1 MGSEPTTLT
10 RKPSVDLMAVVA
22 VGVTVMLSV
31 FGQAA
36 WLDGKIER
44 LDAKLSGKI
53 ERVDGKIERVEHRLG
68 LKIDSLQRGQVEIRE
83 RLAGVES
90 GLEAVESR
98 LDGVESRLD
107 GVENRLDGVES
118 RLDGVES
125 RLDGVENRLA
135 AMENRG
141 VASPSAVAQVEA
153 GAWRGDAPARRD
165 NSQRGQT

>member
-36 WLDGKIER
+36 WLD
-44 LDAKLSGKI
+44 GKI

-90 GLEAVESR
+90 GLEAVE
-98 LDGVESRLD
+98 
-107 GVENRLDGVES
+107 NRLDGWKTAS
-118 RLDGVES
+118 TGWKTALPGWK
-125 RLDGVENRLA
+125 A
-135 AMENRG
+135 ALTRWKIE
-141 VASPSAVAQVEA
+141 AS
-153 GAWRGDAPARRD
+153 PARRLLRKSRREPD
-165 NSQRGQT
+165 GAIPQPGETTADGGRLDSFDRLCPPSRDLPLSYSGR

>member
-1 MGSEPTTLT
+1 MRSEPTTLP
-10 RKPSVDLMAVVA
+10 RKPSAELMAMVA
-22 VGVTVMLSV
+22 VGVIVLLST

-36 WLDGKIER
+36 WLGCKIER
-44 LDAKLSGKI
+44 LDAKLRGEI
-53 ERVDGKIERVEHRLG
+53 ERLENRLD
-68 LKIDSLQRGQVEIRE
+68 LKINSLQHGQVEIRE

-107 GVENRLDGVES
+107 GVES

-125 RLDGVENRLA
+125 RLD

-153 GAWRGDAPARRD
+153 GAWRGDTPAGRD